1 MYSVL
6 AIRGL
11 TKLDLHAGDKANHVP
26 AFHVPQMYYFFA
38 FATVFGWP
46 ALASGDGGILGL
58 AQGVGSRMFGTRK

>member
-1 MYSVL
+1 ML

-38 FATVFGWP
+38 FATAFGWP
-46 ALASGDGGILGL
+46 VLATGDGGILGL